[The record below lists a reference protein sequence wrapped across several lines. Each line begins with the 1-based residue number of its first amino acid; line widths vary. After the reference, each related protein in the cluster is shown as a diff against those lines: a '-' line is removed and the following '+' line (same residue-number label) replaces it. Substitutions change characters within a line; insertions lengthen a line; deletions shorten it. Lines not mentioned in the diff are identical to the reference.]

1 MNIYL
6 ENGYLNIPEIVK
18 YMDDNSIPYCF
29 FVGQRGV
36 GKSYGVLKYMALEQ
50 TEPFVYFRLT
60 PGEVD
65 MLQNPKYNPFKKLNN
80 NENCNI
86 IMKKTPHVAHDMDIF
101 DMTPGSDRHDIGM
114 ATSLDVFAKTRGA
127 DLSDVKICF
136 LDEFIPE
143 QTIKKTKGQGFAL
156 KQSFETINRNRE
168 LEGEKP
174 LKFLCAA
181 NTNTLNNEILIEF
194 KLIPMIET
202 MQKKDYEWYVKDNIL
217 IIYPMHS
224 RISEQKADTALYRSG
239 AGQGAFREMALNNKF
254 ARHYQGNIEQVTL
267 NKTFE
272 MKFFYKDMI
281 FLRCPDYWYV
291 TEATIGALSKVKGNP
306 EKIPAYGDTDYEIVQ
321 LKRKYY
327 YLTELY
333 FNECIKFER
342 ADIELQFVNLFKLDK
357 KA

>member
-6 ENGYLNIPEIVK
+6 ENGYLDIPEIVK
-18 YMDDNSIPYCF
+18 YMDDNLIPYCF

-36 GKSYGVLKYMALEQ
+36 GKSYGVLKYMVCQ
-50 TEPFVYFRLT
+50 QSDPFVYFRLSASET
-60 PGEVD
+60 D
-65 MLQNPKYNPFKKLNN
+65 MLMNDKYNPFKKLNS
-80 NENCNI
+80 NEGTCI
-86 IMKKTPHVAHDMDIF
+86 HFKKVPHVAHDLDII
-101 DMTPGSDRHDIGM
+101 DLSPETKRGDIGL
-114 ATSLDVFAKTRGA
+114 ATPLDVFAKTRGA
-127 DLSDVKICF
+127 DLSDFKICF

-143 QTIKKTKGQGFAL
+143 QTIRKTKGEGVAL
-156 KQSFETINRNRE
+156 KQAFETINRNRE

-181 NTNTLNNEILIEF
+181 NTNNLNNEILIDF

-202 MQKKDYEWYVKDNIL
+202 MQKKDYEWYCKDGIL

-224 RISEQKADTALYRSG
+224 PISEKKAETALYKSAAGSG
-239 AGQGAFREMALNNKF
+239 SFRDMALFNKF
-254 ARHYQGNIEQVTL
+254 ARHYTGNIEQITL

-272 MKFFYKDMI
+272 MKFIYKDLL
-281 FLRCPDYWYV
+281 FVRGEEFWYV
-291 TEATIGALSKVKGNP
+291 TEATLGAISKVKGNI
-306 EKIPAYGDTDYEIVQ
+306 EKVPMFGDSDYEMVQ

-342 ADIELQFVNLFKLDK
+342 ADLELQFVNLFKLDK